1 MRKASEMTEISAR
14 AVKALRDATGAGMMD
29 CKKALTEA
37 DGDLE
42 AATRIL
48 REKGLADAAKRSGR
62 STSEGI
68 VYSYLHTPDP
78 NYPPRLGVLIEL
90 NCETDFVAKT
100 EGFERLA
107 KDIAMHISFSDP
119 SWRTRDE
126 VPQSVI
132 DDESAIYAKQ
142 ARDTGKPEQVIEK
155 IVAGK
160 LEAYFKDNVL
170 LDQEW
175 IQDKTKSIA
184 SLIDDAKANLGENI
198 SVGRFCRIRVGESP
212 SL

>member
-1 MRKASEMTEISAR
+1 MRKASDMTEISAR